1 MTEMVKTRK
10 LLATYIDHT
19 NLLPGATREEI
30 IMLCNEAKEYGFAAV
45 CLNPWHVQYAAKL
58 LSESGTKVATVIG
71 FPLGATTSAV
81 KAFEAGEAVQNG
93 ADEIDMVINIA
104 ALKDGMLRYV
114 REEIS
119 RVRHSTGGA
128 LLKVILETTML
139 DDEEKRS
146 AARLAAEAGADMV
159 KTSTGFN
166 GGATAADVALLKE
179 TVPELGIKA
188 SGGIRDA
195 SYALQ
200 LIQAGATRL
209 GTSNALKI
217 LKELEENKPGGGD

>member
-19 NLLPGATREEI
+19 NLLPDATREEI
-30 IMLCNEAKEYGFAAV
+30 ILLCNEAKEYSFAAV
-45 CLNPWHVQYAAKL
+45 CVNPWHVQYAAKL
-58 LSESGTKVATVIG
+58 LSESAVKVASVIG

-81 KAFEAGEAVQNG
+81 KAFEAGEALQNG

-114 REEIS
+114 RDEIS
-119 RVRHSTGGA
+119 RVRQSTEGA
-128 LLKVILETTML
+128 LLKVILETTLL

-146 AARLAAEAGADMV
+146 AAMLAAEAGADMV

-166 GGATAADVALLKE
+166 SGATTADVVILKE

-195 SYALQ
+195 SFALQ

-209 GTSNALKI
+209 GTSSAVKI